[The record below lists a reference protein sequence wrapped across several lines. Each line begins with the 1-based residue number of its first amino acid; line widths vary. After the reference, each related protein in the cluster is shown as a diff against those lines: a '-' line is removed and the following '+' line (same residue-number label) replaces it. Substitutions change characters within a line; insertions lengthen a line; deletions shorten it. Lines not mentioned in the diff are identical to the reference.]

1 MKEERVYLFSVPRRV
16 GPKAM
21 PISDESLALHMSG
34 YVCVY
39 AYVQCVCAVC
49 VCAVCVVRMR
59 VSCADTDLTL
69 SLECLSVVES
79 LSPRLLLKWSFP
91 FQHSP

>member
-49 VCAVCVVRMR
+49 FCVLCV
-59 VSCADTDLTL
+59 
-69 SLECLSVVES
+69 
-79 LSPRLLLKWSFP
+79 
-91 FQHSP
+91 